1 MNGGSLSPRKITS
14 FYLKLYWSWVRHFGG
29 NVKFVRIK
37 KSQRW
42 LTFLPKTQL
51 NDALIESCTAL
62 SNHLGRP
69 IEDLGRNRDAELLGR
84 FEIDNQL
91 ELGRLLDGEIRRFCS
106 SQDLVHVHSRATK

>member
-14 FYLKLYWSWVRHFGG
+14 FYLKLYWSWVGHFGG

-51 NDALIESCTAL
+51 NDALIES
-62 SNHLGRP
+62 
-69 IEDLGRNRDAELLGR
+69 
-84 FEIDNQL
+84 
-91 ELGRLLDGEIRRFCS
+91 
-106 SQDLVHVHSRATK
+106 